1 LGKIEDTKR
10 KALDI
15 MAVKKNARSH
25 QDALDEKFQRRNKEV
40 ETNKAKAY
48 HMKEDLRFKAEEGR
62 KLVYENSISKAE
74 EVKQNLMNLRNQYK
88 NKKKEDQLA
97 LMHNVNEIKNFEH
110 DLQLK
115 KREKEI
121 TNAMVAKDRYNQEI
135 RAEQSKTDD
144 YLFQI
149 EKLEDKERDLIE
161 RLKVTQSQH
170 QMVIDDLEMIH

>member
-40 ETNKAKAY
+40 ETNKTKAC
-48 HMKEDLRFKAEEGR
+48 HMKEELRFKAEEGR

-74 EVKQNLMNLRNQYK
+74 EVKQNLINLRNQYK

-135 RAEQSKTDD
+135 RAEQTKTDD